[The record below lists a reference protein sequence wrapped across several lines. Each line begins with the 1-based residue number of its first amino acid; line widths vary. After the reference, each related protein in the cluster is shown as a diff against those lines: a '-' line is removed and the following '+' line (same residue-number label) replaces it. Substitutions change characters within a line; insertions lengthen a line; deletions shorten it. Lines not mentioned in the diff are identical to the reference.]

1 MEIETGV
8 TYGMGMAKA
17 GPLLSGSKDAED
29 GRLRKYMERVRTRSE
44 LEHAVKSMQS
54 EKEVEKLLDYNS
66 RGEEDEN
73 MPKDKPSASLVDE
86 SVFDS
91 SGDER
96 EKNKGDV
103 QCGGK
108 GSAFSPASGK
118 STKLLA
124 PGKNIGTRI
133 VNLGPDYKT
142 VRMARSCASTR
153 DSSISLP
160 RALNRSASHPSL
172 RRMSASCTVHWT
184 ATCRLGQT

>member
-73 MPKDKPSASLVDE
+73 TPKDKPSASLVDE

-91 SGDER
+91 SGD
-96 EKNKGDV
+96 
-103 QCGGK
+103 
-108 GSAFSPASGK
+108 
-118 STKLLA
+118 
-124 PGKNIGTRI
+124 
-133 VNLGPDYKT
+133 
-142 VRMARSCASTR
+142 
-153 DSSISLP
+153 
-160 RALNRSASHPSL
+160 
-172 RRMSASCTVHWT
+172 
-184 ATCRLGQT
+184 

>member
-17 GPLLSGSKDAED
+17 GPLLSGSTDAED

-54 EKEVEKLLDYNS
+54 EK
-66 RGEEDEN
+66 EDEN

-160 RALNRSASHPSL
+160 SALNRSASHPSL